1 MKIRLYGT
9 VNDSIVDGPGLRYTI
24 FTQGCPHHCF
34 GCHNPDSHDF
44 HGGYEEDTHNIIE
57 EILDN
62 PLLDGVTLSGGEPM
76 MQPLPLIEIIHK
88 IKEHHLHIM
97 IYSGYTYEEI
107 LQLGENQKL
116 LLSLCD
122 TLVDGRFDMSKRS
135 LELLY
140 KGSSNQRIIN
150 IQGSLKNNRIMI
162 QEISEYGELL

>member
-34 GCHNPDSHDF
+34 GCHNPDSHDM
-44 HGGYEEDTHNIIE
+44 HGGYIEDTHKIVQ
-57 EILDN
+57 EILEN
-62 PLLDGVTLSGGEPM
+62 PLLDGVTLSGGEPLL
-76 MQPLPLIEIIHK
+76 QPLPLIEIIK
-88 IKEHHLHIM
+88 QVKPLHIM
-97 IYSGYTYEEI
+97 IYSGYNYEEI
-107 LQLGENQKL
+107 LQLGEDQKQ

-150 IQGSLKNNRIMI
+150 IQKSLQCNKVMI
-162 QEISEYGELL
+162 QEVSEYGELL

>member
-9 VNDSIVDGPGLRYTI
+9 VNDSIVDGPGLRYSI
-24 FTQGCPHHCF
+24 FTQGCRHHCF
-34 GCHNPDSHDF
+34 GCHNPDSHDIN
-44 HGGYEEDTHNIIE
+44 GGYIEDTNKIVK

-62 PLLDGVTLSGGEPM
+62 PLLDGITLSGGEPM
-76 MQPLPLIEIIHK
+76 LQPLPLIDIIQQVK
-88 IKEHHLHIM
+88 PLHIM

-107 LQLGENQKL
+107 LQLGEKQKQ

-150 IQGSLKNNRIMI
+150 IQESLKNNTVIL
-162 QEISEYGELL
+162 QNISEYGELL